1 MDNKTTNIYS
11 MPQELDYTFLAA
23 TANEILFGTDTPRN
37 DFRQVLAILGCL
49 HSAWA
54 YGEMIK
60 YHIALW
66 DVDDRLADIST
77 EIVKADNV
85 PTWGN
90 ALRMWE
96 ELNTIN
102 SEAQ

>member
-11 MPQELDYTFLAA
+11 MPEELEYAFLADTVGEMLLD
-23 TANEILFGTDTPRN
+23 TAPRN

-49 HSAWA
+49 YSAWKH
-54 YGEMIK
+54 GEMIK

-77 EIVKADNV
+77 EIVKADNE

-90 ALRMWE
+90 ALLMWE
-96 ELNTIN
+96 ELNIIN